1 MLLLYFWILIQII
14 IESLPISSSGH
25 VALIQKLFEKY
36 GYSAEMF
43 ADAWIVDF
51 VLHGPTIVILL
62 IYFFN
67 PWWNMVF
74 HQSYI
79 DFKIFLKKST
89 WLSLIQPLM
98 FVGIADII
106 TVIFWACGI
115 AENIFISRYFLPIGF
130 MITAS
135 ALYTTRLRDSL
146 HSLTTPRQ
154 APGKLLKGDDIWNF
168 TNAIILGIVQGLSLL
183 PGISRFASTYSA
195 ARFLCHYDN
204 STSFALSFL
213 IQLPL
218 IGAGFLKGLIA
229 LQKYP
234 ELMAKLFALPTL
246 LVMVIASFISYG
258 LLCLVGVMIQKNTL
272 YYFAFY
278 MIIPIIISLIL

>member
-25 VALIQKLFEKY
+25 VALIQKLFSKF
-36 GYSAEMF
+36 GYSPDLF

-51 VLHGPTIVILL
+51 VLHGPTIAILL
-62 IYFFN
+62 IYFFK

-74 HQSYI
+74 HQSHI

-89 WLSLIQPLM
+89 WLTLIQPLM
-98 FVGIADII
+98 FVSIADII